1 MILTL
6 NDTFLAVLPGVSLS
20 SVSSTSIALAALFF
34 GGAFTFAFS
43 MHVCP
48 FLLTSG
54 MVFEG
59 NISATYKVLSL
70 LVLKSSDFLDSHL
83 LITYLHYITIVVQSI
98 LSGGSCCKVCVVHI
112 GLVIIHHGSLVFKRA
127 PRLCRAS
134 GRGLSGVSKLIEF
147 LCGNS
152 CSQPCTCSRPEWM

>member
-1 MILTL
+1 MILAL
-6 NDTFLAVLPGVSLS
+6 NDTFLAVLPGVSSS

-43 MHVCP
+43 VRVCP

-70 LVLKSSDFLDSHL
+70 LVLKSRDFLDSHL
-83 LITYLHYITIVVQSI
+83 LITYLHYITVSLRSTLRAESLSKVV
-98 LSGGSCCKVCVVHI
+98 
-112 GLVIIHHGSLVFKRA
+112 
-127 PRLCRAS
+127 
-134 GRGLSGVSKLIEF
+134 
-147 LCGNS
+147 
-152 CSQPCTCSRPEWM
+152 

>member
-1 MILTL
+1 MILAL
-6 NDTFLAVLPGVSLS
+6 NDAFLAVLPGVLSS

-34 GGAFTFAFS
+34 GGAFTFAF
-43 MHVCP
+43 VCP

-83 LITYLHYITIVVQSI
+83 LITYLHYITVVVRSI
-98 LSGGSCCKVCVVHI
+98 LSGGSCCKVCVIHI
-112 GLVIIHHGSLVFKRA
+112 GLIIIHCGSLAFKRA

-147 LCGNS
+147 LCSNS
-152 CSQPCTCSRPEWM
+152 CS